1 MKKIS
6 LLFVML
12 LAFTVSSTAQS
23 LPKPANPE
31 ISEFIDY
38 GMDDLYSPGIDLGY
52 TIPEDFDGNLVGD
65 DYTIEKYFAG
75 EEYSILDPS
84 MVYFSIFTDND
95 QIFTFTP
102 ELFPNAPIQ
111 VTEPMTQFP
120 YSGRLPNGSIGFWDI
135 HIRAS
140 NLVENESDRFFN
152 WRIGFQT
159 IYTDGQETTSS
170 DIVYM
175 EIYPQLQEA
184 KEVTPTSFLAD
195 WSCNA
200 ENTFIINN
208 FYGENC
214 GYFLYVIDKATQE
227 VVLTQN
233 VAPTNT
239 ALDEWGNEYP
249 LPGATYMVEG
259 LTPGA
264 TYEFYVV
271 VVQNT
276 GKSYQSVVREVTLPE
291 MVYILGE
298 VNDQGWAPNAGTPM
312 EYDAEKG
319 VYTATVT
326 FDGRGESGE
335 NYFSFT
341 TQLAD
346 NSENWNEIAPY
357 RFGAVSEGDFW
368 VTDEMLG
375 TELSMESGGDAYR
388 IPAGE
393 YKLTVDYDNMTLI
406 IEKIVPPHDFDLGDV
421 NHDHNVN
428 IADVTALIDYILGS
442 GEVCEICADVN
453 GDGPINIG
461 DVTALIDVLLGGSN

>member
-12 LAFTVSSTAQS
+12 LAFTVSTTAQS

-31 ISEFIDY
+31 IKSFIDY
-38 GMDDLYSPGIDLGY
+38 GAMIDLGY
-52 TIPEDFDGNLVGD
+52 EIPEDFDGNLVGD
-65 DYTIEKYFAG
+65 DYTIEKYFTG
-75 EEYSILDPS
+75 QEYSILDPDKVS
-84 MVYFSIFTDND
+84 FSIYTDNG

-102 ELFPNAPIQ
+102 EMFPAQVSEPI
-111 VTEPMTQFP
+111 TRFP
-120 YSGRLPNGSIGFWDI
+120 YSARTPNGDVGFWDI
-135 HIRAS
+135 HFEGLTTLA
-140 NLVENESDRFFN
+140 EDGAEPFFT
-152 WRIGFQT
+152 WRIGLQSY
-159 IYTDGQETTSS
+159 YTDNGETTSS

-175 EIYPQLQEA
+175 EIYPQLKPA
-184 KEVTPTSFLAD
+184 AEVTSTSFLAD
-195 WSCNA
+195 WICNE

-208 FYGENC
+208 FYGEGC

-233 VAPTNT
+233 VAPTNY
-239 ALDEWGNEYP
+239 AFDEWGNEYP
-249 LPGATYMVEG
+249 LPGAAYQVEG

-276 GKSYQSVVREVTLPE
+276 GMSYQSVVQEVTLPQT
-291 MVYILGE
+291 VYILGE
-298 VNDQGWAPNAGTPM
+298 VNEQGWATNAGTPM
-312 EYDAEKG
+312 EYDAANN

-326 FDGRGESGE
+326 FDGRNDGY

-341 TQLAD
+341 TRLAE
-346 NSENWNEIAPY
+346 NSDDWNAIAPY
-357 RFGAVSEGDFW
+357 RFGAVSDGDFW

-375 TELSMESGGDAYR
+375 TELSMEASGDAYR

-393 YKLTVDYDNMTLI
+393 YKLTVDYANMTLK
-406 IEKIVPPHDFDLGDV
+406 IEKIEPQHGYDLGDV

-428 IADVTALIDYILGS
+428 IADVTALIDFLLGS
-442 GEVCEICADVN
+442 GTACEICADVN
-453 GDGPINIG
+453 GDGPINIA
-461 DVTALIDVLLGGSN
+461 DVTALIDVLLGN